1 MKVVIA
7 KKWHETSR
15 LGEATFTGV
24 PVLVPDDFP
33 AKAGAHVNID
43 QKKMRDAAVSGDAI
57 QRMEL
62 EIAKKWAI
70 SFDEKKR
77 PLASIT
83 PDEIYGILLVLG
95 ISKTEFAKILKVSK
109 ASVTKYIDGSL
120 KPVPP
125 VAFLMV
131 IYLAAELA
139 KPGSVPALVKDEA
152 TLFKGLAPSVPAP
165 RFAFKGA
172 A

>member
-1 MKVVIA
+1 MKMVIA
-7 KKWHETSR
+7 KKWHETSK

-33 AKAGAHVNID
+33 AKAGAVVNID
-43 QKKMRDAAVSGDAI
+43 QKKMRDAAVDGDVI
-57 QRMEL
+57 KHMDL

-70 SFDEKKR
+70 AFDQKKR
-77 PLASIT
+77 ALESIT
-83 PDEIYGILLVLG
+83 ADEIYGILLVLG
-95 ISKTEFAKILKVSK
+95 ISKTEFAKLLKVSK

-120 KPVPP
+120 EPVQP
-125 VAFLMV
+125 VALLMV

-139 KPGSVPALVKDEA
+139 KPGTVQAFVKDGK
-152 TLFKGLAPSVPAP
+152 TLFRGLTPAVPP
-165 RFAFKGA
+165 PKFVIKPA